1 MEGSNVKKFIIGWM
15 TSKPEMQERF
25 LAAIRAVLAAT
36 RQEKGCVFI
45 EINLDLD
52 SPNRAVVAEC
62 FESQEA
68 HDIHSKMSHM
78 ATFREEMSRILV
90 EARFEN
96 ILSNNVTVDVPKYG

>member
-1 MEGSNVKKFIIGWM
+1 VKKFIIGWM

-62 FESQEA
+62 FESQGA
-68 HDIHSKMSHM
+68 HDIHRCHTWPRFAKKCLG
-78 ATFREEMSRILV
+78 FWSRLGL
-90 EARFEN
+90 RT
-96 ILSNNVTVDVPKYG
+96 SCPTT

>member
-1 MEGSNVKKFIIGWM
+1 MKKFIIGWM
-15 TSKPEMQERF
+15 TAKPEMQERF
-25 LAAIRAVLAAT
+25 LAAIRAHMAAT
-36 RQEKGCVFI
+36 RQEKGCVFL

-68 HDIHSKMSHM
+68 HDIHSKTPHM
-78 ATFREEMSRILV
+78 ATFRKEMSQILV

-96 ILSNNVTVDVPKYG
+96 ILSDKVTVDIPKYG